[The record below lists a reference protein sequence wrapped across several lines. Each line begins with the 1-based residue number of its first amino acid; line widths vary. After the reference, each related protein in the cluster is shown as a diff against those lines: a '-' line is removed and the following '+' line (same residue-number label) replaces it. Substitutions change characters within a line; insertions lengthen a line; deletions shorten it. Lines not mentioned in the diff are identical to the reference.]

1 MTRVTEWARPASY
14 RDVMTR
20 RSLAEATLRRV
31 FHVPPSGELPP
42 GWSIELPG
50 RGTTFVSEIP
60 GPEGAPTLFLL
71 HGLACT
77 AYLNW
82 YPALPALTG
91 KYRVVMMD
99 LRGHGRGISFG
110 RRLRLKD
117 CADDAVAVADVLG
130 IDKFIPVGYSM
141 GGPVAQLIWQR
152 HPERVDGLVLCATA
166 RNFRGS
172 PYERLFFMM
181 LPSIVLALGVRK
193 RGRIDAAEIIGKQ
206 LADLPAEQSVKD
218 IGVPSWAFD
227 EFRRTSPWT
236 MIQGVNAIGQFSSHR
251 YIGEVDVPTAV
262 VVTGRDSF
270 IPPRR
275 QHRLAQ
281 AITGA
286 TVHEFNGNHAACVLE
301 ADRFVP
307 ALEEAVESVVSRLAA
322 SEPLQLS

>member
-1 MTRVTEWARPASY
+1 MT
-14 RDVMTR
+14 TR
-20 RSLAEATLRRV
+20 RSLAEAALRRV
-31 FHVPPSGELPP
+31 FHVPPSGELPA

-60 GPEGAPTLFLL
+60 GPEGAPTIFLL

-82 YPALPALTG
+82 YPALPALAG

-99 LRGHGRGISFG
+99 VRGHGRGIPIG
-110 RRLRLKD
+110 RRLRLRD
-117 CADDAVAVADVLG
+117 CAEDAVAVADALG
-130 IDKFIPVGYSM
+130 IEKFIPVGYSM
-141 GGPVAQLIWQR
+141 GGPVAQLIWER
-152 HPERVDGLVLCATA
+152 HPERVDGMVLCATA

-172 PYERLFFMM
+172 PQERLFFMI
-181 LPSIVLALGVRK
+181 LPTIVLALGMRR
-193 RGRIDAAEIIGKQ
+193 RGSRIDPAEIIGKQ
-206 LADLPAEQSVKD
+206 LADLPADMSVSD

-236 MIQGVNAIGQFSSHR
+236 MLHGVNAIGQFSSHR
-251 YIGEVDVPTAV
+251 FIGKVDVPTAV

-275 QHRLAQ
+275 QRRLAE

-301 ADRFVP
+301 ADKFVP
-307 ALEEAVESVVSRLAA
+307 ALEEAIESVVSRLPVPETLLP
-322 SEPLQLS
+322 S

>member
-1 MTRVTEWARPASY
+1 
-14 RDVMTR
+14 MTR
-20 RSLAEATLRRV
+20 RTLAEAALRRM

-50 RGTTFVSEIP
+50 RGTTFVSEMP
-60 GPEGAPTLFLL
+60 GPEDAPTIFLL

-82 YPALPALTG
+82 YPALPALAG

-99 LRGHGRGISFG
+99 MRGHGRGIPSGARF
-110 RRLRLKD
+110 RLRD
-117 CADDAVAVADVLG
+117 CAEDAIAVADMLG
-130 IDKFIPVGYSM
+130 IDTFIPVGYSM
-141 GGPVAQLIWQR
+141 GGPVAQLIWHR
-152 HPERVDGLVLCATA
+152 HPERVEGMVLCATA

-172 PYERLFFMM
+172 PYERLFFLM
-181 LPSIVLALGVRK
+181 LPSVVLAVGMRK
-193 RGRIDAAEIIGKQ
+193 RGRIDPAEIMAKQ

-218 IGVPSWAFD
+218 IGVPPWAFE
-227 EFRRTSPWT
+227 EFRRTSAWT
-236 MIQGVNAIGQFSSHR
+236 IVQGVNAIGQFSSHR
-251 YIGEVDVPTAV
+251 WIGEVDVPTAV

-275 QHRLAQ
+275 QHRLAE

-286 TVHEFNGNHAACVLE
+286 SVHEFNGNHAACVLE

-307 ALEEAVESVVSRLAA
+307 VLAEAIDSVVSRLAA
-322 SEPLQLS
+322 SEPLALS